1 MGAVGSDR
9 EKFAANPHQ
18 QDRLFTDAA
27 EQLGSVSKCVLRKAE
42 AKIRATGIG
51 MSLHLTLSTVRGRDG
66 YIVSSARYVV
76 DDNVCT

>member
-9 EKFAANPHQ
+9 EKLAANPHQ

-27 EQLGSVSKCVLRKAE
+27 EQLGSVSKCVLRKSE

-66 YIVSSARYVV
+66 YIVRA
-76 DDNVCT
+76 T